1 MGSLSLLQGIFPTQG
16 SNPGIKPSSPALQ
29 ADSLPAEP
37 LVNIS
42 NLLLM
47 DLIKWG
53 RYSAGTR
60 GLVPRNSIASL
71 PLVDIYCV
79 KMTQIYPAIQNFK
92 QKQITFMKNASFSV
106 WFSPGSKALLFL
118 SGMNFALH

>member
-1 MGSLSLLQGIFPTQG
+1 M
-16 SNPGIKPSSPALQ
+16 Q

-37 LVNIS
+37 LANVS

-53 RYSAGTR
+53 RYSAGAR
-60 GLVPRNSIASL
+60 GPVPRNSIASL
-71 PLVDIYCV
+71 PLVAIYCV

-92 QKQITFMKNASFSV
+92 QNQITFMKNASFSV
-106 WFSPGSKALLFL
+106 WLSPGSKALLFL
-118 SGMNFALH
+118 SGMNFALQ